1 MAKNTSTAISH
12 PNIALIKYWGNLDHE
27 LRIPANSSLSM
38 TLGGL
43 ETRTS
48 VSFDPDLTHD
58 EVELDDHKAEPPVYD
73 RVVSHLDKIRVI
85 AGIQTHASVQSQNSF
100 PAGTGIASSA
110 SGFAALTIAAC
121 TAANLSLPSK
131 QLSILARQGSGSAA
145 RSILGGFVE
154 LRSGPSS
161 DDAYAVQVASPEH
174 WDLLDLVAVFSSTH
188 KDKGSSYGHKIAH
201 TSPLQAARVEDAPRR
216 MDACRSAI
224 LDRDFPALAQI
235 VELDSNMMHAVMQ
248 TSTPPLIYVDA
259 ASIDLIKKIEF
270 WRHEGLQVCYTLDAG
285 PNVHCICTRSSAPE
299 VLNRLR
305 EITQVLHIY
314 ESYPGEGAVLEQH
327 PS

>member
-1 MAKNTSTAISH
+1 MQKKISTAISH
-12 PNIALIKYWGNLDHE
+12 PNIALIKYWGNLDHA

-48 VSFDPDLTHD
+48 VSFDPDLDRD
-58 EVELDDHKAEPPVYD
+58 EVDLDDHKAESPVYD
-73 RVVSHLDKIRVI
+73 RVVRHLDIIRAI
-85 AGIQTHASVQSQNSF
+85 AGIQTRASVQSHNSF

-110 SGFAALTIAAC
+110 SGFAALTVAAC
-121 TAANLSLPSK
+121 AAAELSLPPK

-154 LRSGPSS
+154 LHSGPTS
-161 DDAYAVQVASPEH
+161 DASYAMQVAAPEH
-174 WDLLDLVAVFSSTH
+174 WDLLDLIAVISSTH
-188 KDKGSSYGHKIAH
+188 KEKGSSYGHNIAH
-201 TSPLQAARVEDAPRR
+201 TSPLQAARVEDTPRR
-216 MDACRSAI
+216 MDVCRSAI
-224 LDRDFPALAQI
+224 LERDFPALAQI

-248 TSTPPLIYVDA
+248 TSTPPLIYLDP
-259 ASIDLIKKIEF
+259 ASIDLMKKIEI
-270 WRHEGLQVCYTLDAG
+270 WRHGGLQVCYTLDAG

-314 ESYPGEGAVLEQH
+314 ESRPSEGAVLE
-327 PS
+327 